1 MNYIVDRCS
10 SDFWILVNR
19 KSEHDRKIDIMQH
32 QNISSIFKQAA
43 NLNTFS
49 GVMYSR
55 QKLDLGRHRK
65 VFTKRKRN
73 CDLQP
78 EFPVFSCKCV
88 WEGRSRHGKHTYHI
102 TYHSPHRLLLHVSGC
117 CTWKNNS
124 SSGELWNF
132 QISTGI
138 YQCFS
143 VLVG

>member
-1 MNYIVDRCS
+1 M
-10 SDFWILVNR
+10 NR

-88 WEGRSRHGKHTYHI
+88 WEGRSRHGKHTDHI
-102 TYHSPHRLLLHVSGC
+102 TAFIDVYGANGC
-117 CTWKNNS
+117 CCMFVDAVLGKTTLL
-124 SSGELWNF
+124 EANF
-132 QISTGI
+132 GI
-138 YQCFS
+138 FKYQQVFIN
-143 VLVG
+143 VLVC